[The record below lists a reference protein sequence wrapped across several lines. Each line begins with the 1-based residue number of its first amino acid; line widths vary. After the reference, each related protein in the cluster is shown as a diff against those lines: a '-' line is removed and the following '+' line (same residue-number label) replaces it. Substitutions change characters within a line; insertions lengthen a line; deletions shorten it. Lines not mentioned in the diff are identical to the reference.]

1 MNRILKSGFLFLLG
15 FVMLGWFVYSISDA
29 SAISETYATDRMMD
43 VVRLIGAIAG
53 FAGAIMELR
62 R

>member
-29 SAISETYATDRMMD
+29 SAISETYTTDRMMD

>member
-29 SAISETYATDRMMD
+29 SAISETYTTDRMMD

-53 FAGAIMELR
+53 FAGGIMELR